1 MQRNSLIVMISI
13 LAICFVMLTLIF
25 QNICTPTKNVVS
37 SSANALIETVI
48 PQPTNNQ
55 KQPDPLSYEGVK
67 RVIVKW
73 VSQYCA
79 KQ

>member
-1 MQRNSLIVMISI
+1 MISI

-25 QNICTPTKNVVS
+25 QNICTPTKNVVA

-55 KQPDPLSYEGVK
+55 KQPDLLSYEGVK

-79 KQ
+79 K

>member
-1 MQRNSLIVMISI
+1 MQRNSLIALISFVI
-13 LAICFVMLTLIF
+13 ICFVVLTLIF
-25 QNICTPTKNVVS
+25 QNICSPTKNIVS
-37 SSANALIETVI
+37 NSANALIETVI
-48 PQPTNNQ
+48 PQPAIIS

-67 RVIVKW
+67 RVVVKW

>member
-1 MQRNSLIVMISI
+1 MQRNSLIALISFVI
-13 LAICFVMLTLIF
+13 ICFVMLTLIF
-25 QNICTPTKNVVS
+25 QNICSPTKNIVS
-37 SSANALIETVI
+37 NSANALIETVI
-48 PQPTNNQ
+48 PQPANIS

-67 RVIVKW
+67 RVVVKW

>member
-13 LAICFVMLTLIF
+13 LAICFVVLTLIF
-25 QNICTPTKNVVS
+25 QNICAPTKNIVS
-37 SSANALIETVI
+37 NSANALIEPII
-48 PQPTNNQ
+48 PQPTNHQ
-55 KQPDPLSYEGVK
+55 KQPDPLSYDGVK

-79 KQ
+79 K

>member
-1 MQRNSLIVMISI
+1 MQRNSLIVLISLVI
-13 LAICFVMLTLIF
+13 ICFVVLTLIF
-25 QNICTPTKNVVS
+25 QNICSPTKNIVS
-37 SSANALIETVI
+37 NSANALIETVI
-48 PQPTNNQ
+48 PQPANNS

-67 RVIVKW
+67 RVVVKW

>member
-1 MQRNSLIVMISI
+1 MQRNSLIVLISI
-13 LAICFVMLTLIF
+13 LAICFVVLTLIF
-25 QNICTPTKNVVS
+25 QNICTPTKNVVA

-55 KQPDPLSYEGVK
+55 KHPDPLSYEGVK

>member
-25 QNICTPTKNVVS
+25 QNICTPTKNVVA

-48 PQPTNNQ
+48 PQPKNHQ
-55 KQPDPLSYEGVK
+55 KQPDPLSYDGVK

-79 KQ
+79 K